1 MQAVGREQL
10 NALAALRPPFP
21 PRSFVPRRN
30 AYREFDLEG
39 WIRERG
45 VPVKREGPW
54 QRDGYRWIL
63 EECPWNRHADN
74 AAYIVRFANGAIA
87 AGCHHNSC
95 QGYGWRELRE
105 HYEPGTYERQ
115 DLIGGAEDADASG
128 EGEGK
133 KPTQAELLTRYAD
146 EAELFHTLDGEA
158 YATISVSGHQ
168 ETHLIKSKG
177 FRHFLVRQFYD
188 EHGKPPGSQALQD
201 ALGLLE
207 AKAQFD
213 GAEHAVYVRIA
224 DHEGIIYVDLA
235 NDRWE
240 AVEIS
245 AGGWRIVNNPPV
257 KFRRSK
263 GMLALPTPK
272 RSGKAEQLRRFINTR
287 RNDEAS
293 WRLLLAWLVAAL
305 RPTGPYPVLILQGEQ
320 GSAKS
325 TVERIL
331 RSLLDPSTAP
341 LRTTPRNERDLII
354 AATNSWVVAF
364 DNISTLQ
371 PWLSDA
377 LCRLSTGGG
386 LSTRELYTNAEE
398 ALFDATRPVILNGIS
413 DVATRPD
420 LLDRALIVALPPISG
435 EQRRP
440 EAKLWR
446 EFEAERP
453 SILGSL
459 FDAVSEA
466 LGKVVDVRLEGMPR
480 MADFAVWATAAEGSF
495 GWDEGAFIDAYSG
508 NRGEATEQ
516 ALDADP
522 VAEAVRQF
530 MQERDEWSGTASE
543 LWKALGEL
551 VDEDVRR
558 SKAWPGAPN
567 ALSNCM
573 KRIAPALREIGIH
586 YSDNIEG
593 HQRTRTKYLRK
604 VEDQRKMSSASSA
617 SLAPNEKDPQI
628 SKKERGLFADD
639 GQRCGRPADDPVRRD
654 RSQETP
660 AKVPVREDADSA
672 DDDLRPHSTADA
684 SEVVS
689 AIRQLL
695 DMHPEARQQ
704 SPEQIASDLYIWTD
718 LGYELEPSEVEEA
731 LKQVLP

>member
-74 AAYIVRFANGAIA
+74 AAYIVRFANGAIT

-115 DLIGGAEDADASG
+115 DLIGGAEDANASG

-207 AKAQFD
+207 AKA
-213 GAEHAVYVRIA
+213 
-224 DHEGIIYVDLA
+224 
-235 NDRWE
+235 
-240 AVEIS
+240 
-245 AGGWRIVNNPPV
+245 
-257 KFRRSK
+257 
-263 GMLALPTPK
+263 
-272 RSGKAEQLRRFINTR
+272 
-287 RNDEAS
+287 
-293 WRLLLAWLVAAL
+293 
-305 RPTGPYPVLILQGEQ
+305 
-320 GSAKS
+320 
-325 TVERIL
+325 
-331 RSLLDPSTAP
+331 
-341 LRTTPRNERDLII
+341 
-354 AATNSWVVAF
+354 
-364 DNISTLQ
+364 
-371 PWLSDA
+371 
-377 LCRLSTGGG
+377 
-386 LSTRELYTNAEE
+386 
-398 ALFDATRPVILNGIS
+398 
-413 DVATRPD
+413 
-420 LLDRALIVALPPISG
+420 
-435 EQRRP
+435 
-440 EAKLWR
+440 
-446 EFEAERP
+446 
-453 SILGSL
+453 
-459 FDAVSEA
+459 
-466 LGKVVDVRLEGMPR
+466 
-480 MADFAVWATAAEGSF
+480 
-495 GWDEGAFIDAYSG
+495 
-508 NRGEATEQ
+508 
-516 ALDADP
+516 
-522 VAEAVRQF
+522 
-530 MQERDEWSGTASE
+530 GTASE
-543 LWKALGEL
+543 LRKALGEL

-573 KRIAPALREIGIH
+573 KRIAPTLREIGIH